1 MVNNS
6 PSAPGLAK
14 AKKTRWRRILRSKW
28 FYALLLV
35 LAVGSFY
42 YYRQAQG
49 LGSETRYVLSAVA
62 TSTVI
67 NTISGT
73 GEVSATNQIS
83 IIPGASGDILELNIS
98 AGQKVQA
105 GEVIARLD
113 DSDAQS
119 QVRQAKN
126 SLSSAQAN
134 LAVKLAGP
142 SEQELAV
149 SQKSVD
155 SAKMSYD
162 ISLKN
167 LEYVKQ
173 SNEDSL
179 SKAQLALDN
188 AQRAYDNAV
197 ASSGLSSSSDTNSLD
212 KAYSDAKGALASA
225 QVSLRSALVS
235 ADNILEKNNYN
246 TASHNYKPYL
256 GVRNSQSINNA
267 DSAYEAARRSFIDLS
282 EDYAAAST
290 AWTNDSIKSL
300 LSETKETAGLMQSL
314 STAVSNMLINSI
326 TAADFSQSTLDSYK
340 QSASSQ
346 ESSMISLSNSLQSS
360 IQSLA
365 NAELNSSSSDLS
377 SNNSVANAKS
387 SLTSAQNTLKQTIL
401 DNQKSLDSANN
412 DVAAKR
418 NSYES
423 AQAQLDLK
431 TAKPREVELT
441 SYYLQISTAEVNYQE
456 ALDNLAETEV
466 KAPIDGIIARV
477 NKKVGDSI
485 RDSDAGDPLATIITE
500 EKMAV
505 IALNEVDV
513 AQVAKGQKAILTFSA
528 LEDLDMTGTVVE
540 INDIGTVSQGVVSY
554 EVKIV
559 LDSQDERIKPQM
571 TVSADIIVDKSVDVL
586 TVPNAA
592 VKSDDNGDYYVDVL
606 EFSGTPDSSGVSS
619 SKEPAAVYVITGLS
633 DDTNTEI
640 KSGLEPG
647 QYVVLRTVIASVSS
661 SSSADNKTSA
671 ASLLGG
677 SSSNRAL
684 RSSGVTSMPAGGP
697 PGM

>member
-1 MVNNS
+1 MVKNS
-6 PSAPGLAK
+6 AAALNMAPV
-14 AKKTRWRRILRSKW
+14 KKSRWRRIFRSKW
-28 FYALLLV
+28 FYLFLLAL
-35 LAVGSFY
+35 AAASFY
-42 YYRQAQG
+42 YYQKNG
-49 LGSETRYVLSAVA
+49 GGGTETRYVLSAAA

-98 AGQKVQA
+98 AGQKVKA
-105 GEVIARLD
+105 GEIIARLD

-142 SEQELAV
+142 SDQELAV

-162 ISLKN
+162 VSLKN

-173 SNEDSL
+173 ANEDSL
-179 SKAQLALDN
+179 SKAQLSLDN
-188 AQRAYDNAV
+188 AQRSYDNAV
-197 ASSGLSSSSDTNSLD
+197 ASSGISSSSDSNSLD
-212 KAYSDAKGALASA
+212 KAYNDAKGALATA
-225 QVSLRSALVS
+225 QVSLRSALVL

-246 TASHNYKPYL
+246 TSNHNYKSYL
-256 GVRNSQSINNA
+256 GVRNSQSVSAA
-267 DSAYEAARRSFIDLS
+267 DSAYELARSSFVGLS
-282 EDYAAAST
+282 DDYAAASSS
-290 AWTNDSIKSL
+290 WNENNIKTL
-300 LSETKETAGLMQSL
+300 LLKTKESAFLMQSL
-314 STAVSNMLINSI
+314 LTAVSNVLINSI
-326 TAADFSQSTLDSYK
+326 TAADFSQSSLDSYK

-346 ESSMISLSNSLQSS
+346 ESSMISLVNSMQSS

-377 SNNSVANAKS
+377 ANNSVANAKS
-387 SLTSAQNTLKQTIL
+387 SLTSAQNTLKQAII

-412 DVAAKR
+412 DVAAKK

-423 AQAQLDLK
+423 AQAQLNLK
-431 TAKPREVELT
+431 TAKPRSVELT

-466 KAPIDGIIARV
+466 KAPIDGVIAQV

-505 IALNEVDV
+505 ISLNEVDV
-513 AQVAKGQKAILTFSA
+513 AKVAKGQKAILTFSA

-592 VKSDDNGDYYVDVL
+592 VKTDDNGDSYAEVL
-606 EFSGTPDSSGVSS
+606 EFSGTPDPSGVSS
-619 SKEPAAVYVITGLS
+619 SKEPESAYVVTGLS
-633 DDTNTEI
+633 DDSNTEI
-640 KSGLEPG
+640 KSGLASG
-647 QYVVLRTVIASVSS
+647 QYVVVRTVNTD
-661 SSSADNKTSA
+661 SSASSAAKTNSA

-677 SSSNRAL
+677 SNSNRAL